1 MLKLKEFFDA
11 EYRVVEAIM
20 LQIKI
25 KKGKATAKEIKK
37 ANVSPLVKQKLN
49 DWDKLTRKQESQQKK
64 LLKATRMI

>member
-1 MLKLKEFFDA
+1 
-11 EYRVVEAIM
+11 M

-37 ANVSPLVKQKLN
+37 ANVSPLVQQKLN
-49 DWDKLTRKQESQQKK
+49 DWEKLTRKQEGQQKK